1 MKYRYKVFLLLLV
14 VCILASCAEQDKV
27 HVANSSTISK
37 YTPDEPSVIPE
48 ISDIFSEEDTS
59 SLLTDY
65 IDISSQVESDDAE
78 SIDVSEPEESNS
90 ESPSEPF
97 PEESSQQISD
107 TNSKDTAENEK
118 PHKVNGFIVYGDR
131 GMEPFGGS
139 AKGGVYTAE
148 VFNEFK
154 SCVGDNVNVYA
165 MPIPLACT
173 F

>member
-97 PEESSQQISD
+97 PE
-107 TNSKDTAENEK
+107 
-118 PHKVNGFIVYGDR
+118 
-131 GMEPFGGS
+131 
-139 AKGGVYTAE
+139 
-148 VFNEFK
+148 
-154 SCVGDNVNVYA
+154 
-165 MPIPLACT
+165 
-173 F
+173 